1 MSDYELYLAECMTD
15 QIIDYGIRAAVV
27 LPAIGKDEDVK
38 PVIRNEGEDTEHL
51 LKRFKRKVSR
61 EGIIDAFKAHKAFKS
76 KSERQHEKHK
86 RALYRAKLEGRH

>member
-38 PVIRNEGEDTEHL
+38 PVIRRNGETAEQL
-51 LKRFKRKVSR
+51 YKRFKRQVGR
-61 EGIIDAFKAHKAFKS
+61 EGIIDAFKSHKIFKS
-76 KSERQHEKHK
+76 KAERRHEKHK
-86 RALYRAKLEGRH
+86 RAVYRAKLEGRH